1 MNSRTHGLR
10 ASGMKRHAMTQS
22 TVDFRM
28 PIDRYPSEVEA
39 SKSADAPAPSSPVE
53 NDSGRT
59 QEHDRDSKG

>member
-1 MNSRTHGLR
+1 
-10 ASGMKRHAMTQS
+10 MKRHAMTQS

-28 PIDRYPSEVEA
+28 PIDRYSFEVEA
-39 SKSADAPAPSSPVE
+39 PKSVDAPAPSSPVE